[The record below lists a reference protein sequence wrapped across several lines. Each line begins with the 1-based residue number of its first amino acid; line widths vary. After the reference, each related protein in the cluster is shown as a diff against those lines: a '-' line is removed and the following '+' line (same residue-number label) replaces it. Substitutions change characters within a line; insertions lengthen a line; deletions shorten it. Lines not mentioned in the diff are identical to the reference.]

1 MRPEI
6 LNPLFASVRKL
17 SGVGPKLIKLIARL
31 TGLPETADHEPHVID
46 LVWHLPSSLIDRS
59 MRPMVADAPDGKI
72 VTLEV
77 TVGQHRAPPPG
88 NRRVPY
94 KITCFDE
101 TGTLTLVFF
110 NAHKDYLSRQMPE
123 GETRFVSG
131 KVEWFN
137 NAPQIVHPD
146 HLLTADEFDAMPP
159 IEPVYPLTAGLSPKT
174 LVKAIRAAVDLVPE
188 LPEWQETNWLAKQNW
203 NGFNTA
209 INVIHTPTCEEDLN
223 PLDPARARLAYDEL
237 LANQLA
243 LALVRRQMKRTSG
256 RAFAGTGAIW
266 EKIVTQLPFS
276 LTSSQDN
283 AIAEIL
289 DDIAS
294 GERMLRLLQGD
305 VGSGKTIVALAA
317 LVAVVEAG
325 SQGAFM
331 VPTEILARQHLKT
344 LSEMCAQTDLT
355 VAILTGRDKG
365 KTREKTLTSLK
376 SGEVDILIG
385 THAIFQSGVE
395 FKDLGL
401 AMIDEQHR
409 FGVHQRLAIQAKA
422 AGRADVLVM
431 TATPIPRTLALTHYG
446 DMETSR
452 LIGKPAGRQPVDTR
466 VLPTSKLSEI
476 LQALPRAIASS
487 ARVYWVCPLVEEN
500 QDLPWAAAE
509 ERHQALEKLFPGKV
523 GLVHG
528 RMKGEEK
535 DTVMAAFQAGS
546 ISILIATTVIEVGV
560 DVPEATIMVVENAE
574 RFGLSQLHQLRGRVG
589 RGHAKS
595 SCLLVYSGPLSEN
608 ARSRLKIMRETD
620 DGFVIAEEDLRL
632 RGSGELLGTRQS
644 GLPEFHLADL
654 SVHGDLLA
662 AARDDAA
669 LILMQEPNLDGK
681 RGNSLRNLLYLFER
695 DEAIR
700 LLSAG

>member
-6 LNPLFASVRKL
+6 LTPLFASARQL
-17 SGVGPKLIKLIARL
+17 PGVGPKLIKMIARL
-31 TGLPETADHEPHVID
+31 IGLPETADHEARVVD
-46 LVWHLPSSLIDRS
+46 LVWHLPASLIDRS
-59 MRPMVADAPDGKI
+59 LRPKIVDAPDGQI

-77 TVGQHRAPPPG
+77 TVGQHRPPPPR

-94 KITCFDE
+94 KVDCTDE

-110 NAHKDYLSRQMPE
+110 NAHKDYLTRQLPE

-131 KVEWFN
+131 KVDWFN

-146 HLLTADEFDAMPP
+146 HLLSADEFDAMPP

-174 LVKAIRAAVDLVPE
+174 LVKAIRAAVALVPE
-188 LPEWQETNWLAKQNW
+188 LAEWQEPNWLIKQKW
-203 NGFNTA
+203 VGFTEALNA
-209 INVIHTPTCEEDLN
+209 VHTPASEDDLN
-223 PLDPARARLAYDEL
+223 PLAPARARLAYDEL

-243 LALVRRQMKRTSG
+243 LALVRRQMKRATG
-256 RAFAGTGAIW
+256 RTLAGTGAIW
-266 EKIVTQLPFS
+266 PTIVNALPFS
-276 LTSSQDN
+276 LTTSQN
-283 AIAEIL
+283 TAIAEIL
-289 DDIAS
+289 DDMAS
-294 GERMLRLLQGD
+294 GDRMLRLLQGD
-305 VGSGKTIVALAA
+305 VGSGKTVVALAA
-317 LVAVVEAG
+317 LISAVESG
-325 SQGAFM
+325 TQGAFM

-344 LSEMCAQTDLT
+344 LTQMCDQAGIT
-355 VAILTGRDKG
+355 VAILTGREKG
-365 KTREKTLTSLK
+365 KPREEILNALST
-376 SGEVDILIG
+376 GEIDILVG
-385 THAIFQSGVE
+385 THAIFQAGVE

-401 AMIDEQHR
+401 AIIDEQHR

-446 DMETSR
+446 DMEVSR

-466 VLPTSKLSEI
+466 VLPGEKLSEI
-476 LQALPRAIASS
+476 LRALPRAFAAG

-500 QDLPWAAAE
+500 HDLPWAAAE
-509 ERHQALEKLFPGKV
+509 ERHQALEKLFPGKT
-523 GLVHG
+523 GIVHG
-528 RMKGEEK
+528 RMKGVEK
-535 DTVMAAFQAGS
+535 DAVMAAFQAGE

-589 RGHAKS
+589 RGTGKS
-595 SCLLVYSGPLSEN
+595 SCLLVYSSPLSEN
-608 ARSRLKIMRETD
+608 AKARLKIMRETD
-620 DGFVIAEEDLRL
+620 DGFIIAEEDLRL

-654 SVHGDLLA
+654 SVHGELLA

-669 LILMQEPNLDGK
+669 LILLQEPNLDGK
-681 RGNSLRNLLYLFER
+681 RGDSLRTLLYLFER